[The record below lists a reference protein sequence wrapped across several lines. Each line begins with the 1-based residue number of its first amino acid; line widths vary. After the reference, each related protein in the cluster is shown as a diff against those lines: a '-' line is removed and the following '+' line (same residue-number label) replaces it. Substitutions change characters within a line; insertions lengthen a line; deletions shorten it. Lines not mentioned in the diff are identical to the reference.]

1 MAGDAE
7 TAQSLS
13 TRAQEAG
20 ARLAVAGEELK
31 ATPSSSRPCPSKR
44 RLCRKPRRR
53 GQPEAAA
60 HRRQHQSARRAR
72 EPAAHQL
79 GRYGRCAP
87 GRRGRSCRRVRHR
100 RRVQQAHHRRRFGR
114 RPGLLGGAA
123 PRQARGTAGAYL
135 KRSAG
140 QRRTTGRQP
149 DVPHPVVDKLS
160 FIRYLD
166 IKFVYIVIRGRYE
179 VAISL
184 F

>member
-13 TRAQEAG
+13 TRAQE
-20 ARLAVAGEELK
+20 AGEELK

-100 RRVQQAHHRRRFGR
+100 RRVQQAHHRR
-114 RPGLLGGAA
+114 PGLLGGAA

-160 FIRYLD
+160 FIRYLEHKICLYSD
-166 IKFVYIVIRGRYE
+166 SR
-179 VAISL
+179 SL
-184 F
+184 

>member
-160 FIRYLD
+160 FIRYLEHKICLYSD
-166 IKFVYIVIRGRYE
+166 SK
-179 VAISL
+179 SL
-184 F
+184 